1 MNNKQY
7 FLVTKIDN
15 QNYSIIQ
22 GPNYLPESFGPTSGF
37 NFLEQNSPELLSDL
51 TWQGSPNL
59 AFWVAIFNEK
69 PSININ
75 QNLIEN
81 KILNIA
87 EKTVTVSYSIQNADP
102 SEIEIRIK
110 QLKQNIRT
118 IRDRYLVMTDF
129 TQSSDAPMS
138 DAAKLDF
145 RNFRQELRT
154 MLDIPDI
161 TQAVWPTI
169 PTSAPNITIPPFPPM
184 PSFNTASTF
193 PPMPSFN
200 A

>member
-69 PSININ
+69 PSINID
-75 QNLIEN
+75 QKLIET
-81 KILNIA
+81 KTLNIN
-87 EKTVTVSYSIQNADP
+87 EKTCTISYSIQNADT
-102 SEIEIRIK
+102 SEIEIRTQ

-118 IRDRYLVMTDF
+118 IRDRYLVITDF
-129 TQSSDAPMS
+129 TQSSDSPMS

-145 RNFRQELRT
+145 KNFRQQLRT

-161 TQAVWPTI
+161 TQAMWPTI
-169 PTSAPNITIPPFPPM
+169 PTSAPNITIP
-184 PSFNTASTF
+184 TF

-200 A
+200 GISAFHPIPSFNA

>member
-7 FLVTKIDN
+7 ILVTKIDN

-75 QNLIEN
+75 QNLINNEIN
-81 KILNIA
+81 LLKIIDNPYCIKLL
-87 EKTVTVSYSIQNADP
+87 
-102 SEIEIRIK
+102 EIFESDKYI
-110 QLKQNIRT
+110 
-118 IRDRYLVMTDF
+118 YLIF
-129 TQSSDAPMS
+129 YY
-138 DAAKLDF
+138 
-145 RNFRQELRT
+145 
-154 MLDIPDI
+154 
-161 TQAVWPTI
+161 
-169 PTSAPNITIPPFPPM
+169 
-184 PSFNTASTF
+184 
-193 PPMPSFN
+193 
-200 A
+200 

>member
-59 AFWVAIFNEK
+59 AFWIAIFNEK

-75 QNLIEN
+75 KNLIEN
-81 KILNIA
+81 KTLNIA

-102 SEIEIRIK
+102 SEIEIRTQ

-129 TQSSDAPMS
+129 TQSSVAPMS

-154 MLDIPDI
+154 MLDIPDV

>member
-69 PSININ
+69 PSINID
-75 QNLIEN
+75 QKLIET
-81 KILNIA
+81 KTLNIN
-87 EKTVTVSYSIQNADP
+87 EKTCTISYSIQNADT
-102 SEIEIRIK
+102 SEIEIRTQ
-110 QLKQNIRT
+110 QLKQSIRT
-118 IRDRYLVMTDF
+118 IRDRYLVITDF
-129 TQSSDAPMS
+129 TQSSDSPMS

-145 RNFRQELRT
+145 KNFRQQLRT

-169 PTSAPNITIPPFPPM
+169 PTSAPNITIPPCPPM
-184 PSFNTASTF
+184 PSFDGVSGF
-193 PPMPSFN
+193 HPIPGFN

>member
-69 PSININ
+69 PSINID
-75 QNLIEN
+75 QKLIET
-81 KILNIA
+81 KTLNVA
-87 EKTVTVSYSIQNADP
+87 EKTCTISYSIQNADT
-102 SEIEIRIK
+102 SEIEIRTQ

-118 IRDRYLVMTDF
+118 IRDRYLVITDF
-129 TQSSDAPMS
+129 TQSSDSPMS

-145 RNFRQELRT
+145 KNFRQQLRT

-161 TQAVWPTI
+161 TEAVWPTI
-169 PTSAPNITIPPFPPM
+169 PTSAPNITIPSFPPM
-184 PSFNTASTF
+184 PSFNGISAF
-193 PPMPSFN
+193 HPIPSFN

>member
-81 KILNIA
+81 KTLNIA
-87 EKTVTVSYSIQNADP
+87 EKTCTISYSIQNADT
-102 SEIEIRIK
+102 SEIEIRTQ

-154 MLDIPDI
+154 MLDIPDV

>member
-7 FLVTKIDN
+7 FLVTKIDD

-69 PSININ
+69 PSINID
-75 QNLIEN
+75 QKLIET
-81 KILNIA
+81 KTLNIN
-87 EKTVTVSYSIQNADP
+87 EKTCTISYSIQNADT
-102 SEIEIRIK
+102 SEIEIRTQ

-118 IRDRYLVMTDF
+118 IRDRYLVITDF
-129 TQSSDAPMS
+129 TQSSDSPMS

-145 RNFRQELRT
+145 KNFRQQLRT

-169 PTSAPNITIPPFPPM
+169 PTSAPNITIP
-184 PSFNTASTF
+184 TF
-193 PPMPSFN
+193 PPMPSFDGVSGFHPMLGFN

>member
-69 PSININ
+69 PSINID
-75 QNLIEN
+75 QKLIET
-81 KILNIA
+81 KTLNIN
-87 EKTVTVSYSIQNADP
+87 EKTCTISYSIQNADT
-102 SEIEIRIK
+102 SEIEIRTQ

-118 IRDRYLVMTDF
+118 IRDRYLVITDF
-129 TQSSDAPMS
+129 TQSSDSPMS

-145 RNFRQELRT
+145 KNFRQQLRT

-161 TQAVWPTI
+161 TQAMWPTI
-169 PTSAPNITIPPFPPM
+169 PTSAPNITIP
-184 PSFNTASTF
+184 TF
-193 PPMPSFN
+193 PPMPSFDGVSGFHPMLGFN

>member
-69 PSININ
+69 PSINID
-75 QNLIEN
+75 QKLIET
-81 KILNIA
+81 KTLNIN
-87 EKTVTVSYSIQNADP
+87 EKTCTISYSIQNADT
-102 SEIEIRIK
+102 SEIEIRTQ
-110 QLKQNIRT
+110 QLKQSIRT
-118 IRDRYLVMTDF
+118 IRDRYLVITDF
-129 TQSSDAPMS
+129 TQSSDSPMS

-145 RNFRQELRT
+145 KNFRQQLRT

-184 PSFNTASTF
+184 PSFNSVF
-193 PPMPSFN
+193 GFHPMLGFN

>member
-69 PSININ
+69 PSINID
-75 QNLIEN
+75 QKLIET
-81 KILNIA
+81 KTLNIN
-87 EKTVTVSYSIQNADP
+87 EKTCTISYSIQNADT
-102 SEIEIRIK
+102 SEIEIRTQ
-110 QLKQNIRT
+110 QLKQSIRT
-118 IRDRYLVMTDF
+118 IRDRYLVITDF
-129 TQSSDAPMS
+129 TQSSDSPMS

-145 RNFRQELRT
+145 KNFRQQLRT

-169 PTSAPNITIPPFPPM
+169 PTSAPNITIP
-184 PSFNTASTF
+184 TF
-193 PPMPSFN
+193 PPMPSFDGVSGFHPIPGFN

>member
-69 PSININ
+69 PSINID
-75 QNLIEN
+75 QKLIET
-81 KILNIA
+81 KTLNIN
-87 EKTVTVSYSIQNADP
+87 EKTCTISYSIQNADT
-102 SEIEIRIK
+102 SEIEIRTQ
-110 QLKQNIRT
+110 QLKQSIRT
-118 IRDRYLVMTDF
+118 IRDRYLVITDF
-129 TQSSDAPMS
+129 TQSSDSPMS

-145 RNFRQELRT
+145 KNFRQQLRT

-169 PTSAPNITIPPFPPM
+169 PTSAPNITIP
-184 PSFNTASTF
+184 TF
-193 PPMPSFN
+193 PPMPSFDGVSGSHPIPGFN

>member
-69 PSININ
+69 PSINID
-75 QNLIEN
+75 QKLIET
-81 KILNIA
+81 KTLNVA
-87 EKTVTVSYSIQNADP
+87 EKTCTISYSIQNADT
-102 SEIEIRIK
+102 SEIEIRTQ

-118 IRDRYLVMTDF
+118 IRDRYLVITDF
-129 TQSSDAPMS
+129 TQSSDSPMS

-145 RNFRQELRT
+145 KNFRQQLRT

-161 TQAVWPTI
+161 TQAMWPTI
-169 PTSAPNITIPPFPPM
+169 PTSAPNITIP
-184 PSFNTASTF
+184 TF

-200 A
+200 GISAFHPIPSFNA

>member
-154 MLDIPDI
+154 MLDIPDV

-193 PPMPSFN
+193 PPIPSFN

>member
-69 PSININ
+69 PSINID
-75 QNLIEN
+75 QKLIET
-81 KILNIA
+81 KTLNVA
-87 EKTVTVSYSIQNADP
+87 EKTCTISYSIQNADT
-102 SEIEIRIK
+102 SEIEIRTQ

-118 IRDRYLVMTDF
+118 IRDRYLVITDF
-129 TQSSDAPMS
+129 TQSSDSPMS

-145 RNFRQELRT
+145 KNFRQQLRT
-154 MLDIPDI
+154 MLDIPDV

-169 PTSAPNITIPPFPPM
+169 PTSAPNISIPPFPPM
-184 PSFNTASTF
+184 PSFNG
-193 PPMPSFN
+193 
-200 A
+200 

>member
-1 MNNKQY
+1 
-7 FLVTKIDN
+7 
-15 QNYSIIQ
+15 
-22 GPNYLPESFGPTSGF
+22 
-37 NFLEQNSPELLSDL
+37 LSDL
-51 TWQGSPNL
+51 TWQGNPNL

-81 KILNIA
+81 KTLNIA

-145 RNFRQELRT
+145 KNFRQQLRT

-184 PSFNTASTF
+184 PSFNG
-193 PPMPSFN
+193 
-200 A
+200 

>member
-69 PSININ
+69 PSINID
-75 QNLIEN
+75 QKLIET
-81 KILNIA
+81 KTLNIN
-87 EKTVTVSYSIQNADP
+87 EKTCTISYSIQNADT
-102 SEIEIRIK
+102 SEIEIRTQ
-110 QLKQNIRT
+110 QLKQSIRT
-118 IRDRYLVMTDF
+118 IRDRYLVITDF
-129 TQSSDAPMS
+129 TQSSDSPMS

-145 RNFRQELRT
+145 KNFRQQLRT

-169 PTSAPNITIPPFPPM
+169 PTSAPNITIP
-184 PSFNTASTF
+184 TF
-193 PPMPSFN
+193 PPMPSFDGVSGFHPMLGFN

>member
-69 PSININ
+69 PSINID
-75 QNLIEN
+75 QKLIET
-81 KILNIA
+81 KTLNIN
-87 EKTVTVSYSIQNADP
+87 EKTCTISYSIQNADT
-102 SEIEIRIK
+102 SEIEIRTQ
-110 QLKQNIRT
+110 QLKQSIRT
-118 IRDRYLVMTDF
+118 IRDRYLVITDF
-129 TQSSDAPMS
+129 TQSSDSPMS

-145 RNFRQELRT
+145 KNFRQQLRT

-169 PTSAPNITIPPFPPM
+169 PTSAPNITIP
-184 PSFNTASTF
+184 TF

-200 A
+200 GVSGFHPIPGFNA

>member
-69 PSININ
+69 PSINID
-75 QNLIEN
+75 QKLIET
-81 KILNIA
+81 KTLNIN
-87 EKTVTVSYSIQNADP
+87 EKTCTISYSIQNADT
-102 SEIEIRIK
+102 SEIEIRTQ

-118 IRDRYLVMTDF
+118 IRDRYLVITDF
-129 TQSSDAPMS
+129 TQSSDSPMS

-145 RNFRQELRT
+145 KNFRQQLRT

-161 TQAVWPTI
+161 TQAMWPTI
-169 PTSAPNITIPPFPPM
+169 PTSAPNITIP
-184 PSFNTASTF
+184 TF

-200 A
+200 GVSGFHPMPGFNA